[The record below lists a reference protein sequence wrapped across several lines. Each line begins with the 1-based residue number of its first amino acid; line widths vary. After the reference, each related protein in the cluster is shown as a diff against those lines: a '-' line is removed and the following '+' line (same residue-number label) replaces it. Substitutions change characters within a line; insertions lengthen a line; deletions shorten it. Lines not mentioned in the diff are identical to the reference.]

1 MIRSARIDDAEA
13 IARVQV
19 DTWRSNY
26 PGIVPDERLANLDYS
41 RSAEKWRQVLTPGGE
56 TRLFVA
62 EDESGQVIGFA
73 CDGPLRQAVPGFDG
87 ELYAIYVLKAHQSQ
101 GHGKALVAAVAEDLR
116 ARRFESLLIW
126 VLKDNPSRGFYEAL
140 GGQPVAET
148 EVEIGGER
156 LKEIG
161 YGWPGWS
168 YLREPY

>member
-62 EDESGQVIGFA
+62 EDESGQVSLG
-73 CDGPLRQAVPGFDG
+73 
-87 ELYAIYVLKAHQSQ
+87 AIKQ
-101 GHGKALVAAVAEDLR
+101 
-116 ARRFESLLIW
+116 
-126 VLKDNPSRGFYEAL
+126 AL
-140 GGQPVAET
+140 GVHPDAPDPKEQRHRVDGDIT
-148 EVEIGGER
+148 LEIVHYSDSEDDADQGTA
-156 LKEIG
+156 
-161 YGWPGWS
+161 
-168 YLREPY
+168 